1 MSSIFAL
8 SFLATEGTEITE
20 FFLAAFRRR
29 RLQQAPARKASV
41 DASPGYAM
49 LKSGVLID
57 LEVSQF

>member
-1 MSSIFAL
+1 
-8 SFLATEGTEITE
+8 
-20 FFLAAFRRR
+20 
-29 RLQQAPARKASV
+29 LQQAPTRKASV